1 MSLELTPKQITE
13 MGKMWGDVYLSGLG
27 VDERLAGLPPKEV
40 MSHFKPQD
48 VLPYFKAQDVLPYFK
63 PQLAK
68 LSLDEIKALEKYLSQ
83 LKQKAKG

>member
-27 VDERLAGLPPKEV
+27 VDERLAGLPPK
-40 MSHFKPQD
+40 
-48 VLPYFKAQDVLPYFK
+48 DVLPYFK

-83 LKQKAKG
+83 LKQKAKR